1 MRIILFFCLL
11 LTVITPNVFSQNL
24 TDSFYSEI
32 IVLLSTPSGVLE
44 GTITVP
50 DKFKKGPIVLIISGS
65 GPTDRD
71 GNSPMIIGKNNS
83 LLQLAHSLAK
93 HNIASLRFDKRG
105 VGKSSKALSS
115 EYEIRFDDFVNDAS
129 AWVQFIKN
137 DRRFTKIIIAGHS
150 EGSLIG
156 MIAAQHAVDQ
166 FISIAGAG
174 FPANE
179 ILKTHLASLP
189 ENLKNESF
197 SIIDSLTNGQPVS
210 NPPATLNAL
219 FRKSVQPYLISWF
232 RYNPQVEISKLTIP
246 TLIIQG
252 DNDLQVTVKDAET
265 LKKGKPNSV
274 FFIVQTMNHVLK
286 KVGADK
292 TENVKS
298 YSNPELPISEE
309 LVNQIVSFIKKSK

>member
-1 MRIILFFCLL
+1 MRIILSFCFL
-11 LTVITPNVFSQNL
+11 LTIITPRVFSQNL
-24 TDSFYSEI
+24 YDSLYVEK
-32 IVLLSTPSGVLE
+32 IVSLTTPSGVIE
-44 GTITVP
+44 GTLTVP
-50 DKFKKGPIVLIISGS
+50 DKFRKGPIVLIISGS

-71 GNSPMIIGKNNS
+71 GNSAMIIGKNNS

-93 HNIASLRFDKRG
+93 NNIASLRFDKRG
-105 VGKSSKALSS
+105 IGKSSKALSS
-115 EYEIRFDDFVNDAS
+115 EYEIRFDNYVKDANN
-129 AWVQFIKN
+129 WVQFLKN

-179 ILKTHLASLP
+179 ILKTQLANLP

-197 SIIDSLTNGQPVS
+197 SIIDSLTNGLLV
-210 NPPATLNAL
+210 NKTPAALNAL

-232 RYNPQVEISKLTIP
+232 HYNPQVEMSKLTIP

-252 DNDLQVTVKDAET
+252 DNDLQVTVKDAEA

-274 FFIVQTMNHVLK
+274 LFIIQTMNHVLK

-292 TENVKS
+292 TENIKS